1 MKQPKG
7 LGRGLDAIFGG
18 DAIDLDAKLKPMSR
32 MAEIDIADIIPNPSQ
47 PRTQFDE
54 EALDELADSIRQ
66 LGVIQPV
73 TVRKSDNS
81 KYIIISGE
89 RRWRAAQR
97 ADLKTLPA
105 YIREVDDETLY
116 AMALVENIQRQDL
129 NAIEIAL
136 GMQRLIDEC
145 HLTQDALSERVGK
158 KRSSISNYLRLL
170 KLPDEVQLALK
181 EGLISMGHA
190 KAIAG
195 APADQQV
202 RLLKKSIKKALSV
215 RQVEEAARA
224 LAEQPTRTK
233 ATDEEEYP
241 ESYSRLVEQLE
252 PYFSQNISIKRAK
265 NGGGRI
271 VIEFSDDTDIDKFID
286 RFAARS

>member
-1 MKQPKG
+1 MKPQKG
-7 LGRGLDAIFGG
+7 LGRGLDAIFGS
-18 DAIDLDAKLKPMSR
+18 DAVDARLKPMSR
-32 MAEIDIADIIPNPSQ
+32 MAEIDITEIIPNPTQ

-73 TVRKSDNS
+73 TVKKGDDG

-97 ADLKTLPA
+97 ADLKSLPA
-105 YIREVDDETLY
+105 YIREVDDENLH

-145 HLTQDALSERVGK
+145 HLTQDALSEKVGK
-158 KRSSISNYLRLL
+158 KRSSVSNYLRLL

-195 APADQQV
+195 VAPEHQL
-202 RLLKKSIKKALSV
+202 RLLKKCIKKGLSV
-215 RQVEEAARA
+215 RQVEQLARTLAEPAEAAQP
-224 LAEQPTRTK
+224 AE
-233 ATDEEEYP
+233 DEEYP
-241 ESYSRLVEQLE
+241 ESYARLVEQLE
-252 PYFSQNISIKRAK
+252 RFFSQEISIKRAR

-271 VIEFSDDTDIDKFID
+271 VIGFDDDRDIERFIE
-286 RFAARS
+286 RFTTRP

>member
-1 MKQPKG
+1 MPQRKNKG
-7 LGRGLDAIFGG
+7 LGRGLDALFTEF
-18 DAIDLDAKLKPMSR
+18 DETATADETVVELNLD
-32 MAEIDIADIIPNPSQ
+32 DIRSNPYQ
-47 PRTQFDE
+47 PRKTFDE
-54 EALDELADSIRQ
+54 TSLSELSDSIRKQ
-66 LGVIQPV
+66 GVFQPII
-73 TVRKSDNS
+73 VRQS
-81 KYIIISGE
+81 KVSGYEIIAGE

-105 YIREVDDETLY
+105 YIREVDDENLH

-145 HLTQDALSERVGK
+145 NLTQDALSEKVGK
-158 KRSSISNYLRLL
+158 KRSTISNYMRLL

-195 APADQQV
+195 APDGTQV
-202 RLLKKSIKKALSV
+202 RVLKRIIKKGLSV
-215 RQVEEAARA
+215 RQAEELVRS
-224 LAEQPTRTK
+224 LTEQP
-233 ATDEEEYP
+233 AAAAQNVEDEEYP

-252 PYFSQNISIKRAK
+252 KFFSQDISIKRSK

-271 VIEFSDDTDIDKFID
+271 VIGFGDDKDIEQFIERFSGRIK
-286 RFAARS
+286 